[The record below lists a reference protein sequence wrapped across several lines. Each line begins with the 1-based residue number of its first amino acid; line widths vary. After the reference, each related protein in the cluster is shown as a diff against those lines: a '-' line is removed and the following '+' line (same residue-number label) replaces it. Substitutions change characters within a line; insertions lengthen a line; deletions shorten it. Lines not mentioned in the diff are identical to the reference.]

1 MGRDPGNVI
10 LRAATRRDVE
20 NIRMLLESSGLPT
33 RDLASAAP
41 EFVVACKGNEV
52 IAVGAIERREGAAL
66 LRSVTVATGQR
77 GSGLGR
83 LLVQELERRAR
94 SAGVGQV
101 VLLTQTAERF
111 FEGLGYSVIDRK
123 AAPRALEATGEF
135 QSLCPAT
142 ATCMS
147 KDL

>member
-33 RDLASAAP
+33 GDLASAAP
-41 EFVVACKGNEV
+41 EFVVACLGSEV
-52 IAVGAIERREGAAL
+52 IGVGAIERRESAAL
-66 LRSVTVATGQR
+66 LRSVTVATGRR

-83 LLVQELERRAR
+83 LLVLELERRAR
-94 SAGVGQV
+94 AAGVRQL

-111 FEGLGYSVIDRK
+111 FAALGFSVIDR
-123 AAPRALEATGEF
+123 EA
-135 QSLCPAT
+135 
-142 ATCMS
+142 
-147 KDL
+147 